1 MPGSR
6 VFGPLLEGAVVT
18 VEVTGLA
25 VALGTILSL
34 VGGVVG
40 LSPWRWVRWLV
51 RVYVEL
57 FRGVSAIILLFW
69 AFYALPIML
78 GLFLTPLQAGT
89 LALATNM
96 GAYGTELV
104 RGGIRAVPRGQSE
117 AATALNMTAWQRI
130 RRIILPQAV
139 LTMLPPYGNLVIEVL
154 KASALVS
161 LITLDDLMRKA
172 QTLRI
177 NHVASSSEIFLG
189 VFILY
194 AAMAGVITLAI
205 RAAERRFGR
214 GMETGRLP
222 GIVK

>member
-117 AATALNMTAWQRI
+117 AATALNMTGWQRI

>member
-1 MPGSR
+1 M
-6 VFGPLLEGAVVT
+6 
-18 VEVTGLA
+18 TG
-25 VALGTILSL
+25 
-34 VGGVVG
+34 
-40 LSPWRWVRWLV
+40 
-51 RVYVEL
+51 
-57 FRGVSAIILLFW
+57 
-69 AFYALPIML
+69 
-78 GLFLTPLQAGT
+78 
-89 LALATNM
+89 
-96 GAYGTELV
+96 
-104 RGGIRAVPRGQSE
+104 
-117 AATALNMTAWQRI
+117 WQRI